1 MGFKLSRSKSQH
13 QTRGEKISRGNE
25 NLQETKMAGCV
36 DSFGKYLILMTNL
49 VFLLAS
55 LGVIGFGT
63 YMEVKMGNYLEFASM
78 APMKTSYCLIVL
90 GAVMF
95 IVSFFGCCGAYK
107 ENKCMIFTHATFM
120 TLITVVLVGL
130 AAALAYGITNENL
143 KPKIETKMKEL
154 LQNYGKPEHAG
165 VTETL
170 DFIQENL
177 ECSGVSSYKD
187 WKTTAFGGEG
197 AVPDSCCKEVKEDC
211 GVGIG
216 KLDEEDAK
224 QTIYTQGCL
233 DKLVLEIEAYW
244 QISIGVG
251 VGLVVFLLLAVVVSC
266 CHGRRLGHQ
275 SYDSVEQ

>member
-1 MGFKLSRSKSQH
+1 MGIQVESIEVSTSNSR
-13 QTRGEKISRGNE
+13 REISRGSE

-63 YMEVKMGNYLEFASM
+63 YMEVQMGNYLEFASM

-130 AAALAYGITNENL
+130 AAALAIGITDENL
-143 KPKIETKMKEL
+143 KPKIETKMREL

-165 VTETL
+165 VTETW

-197 AVPDSCCKEVKEDC
+197 AVPDSCCKEVKENC
-211 GVGIG
+211 GVGI
-216 KLDEEDAK
+216 
-224 QTIYTQGCL
+224 
-233 DKLVLEIEAYW
+233 
-244 QISIGVG
+244 
-251 VGLVVFLLLAVVVSC
+251 GLVVFLLLAVVVSC

>member
-1 MGFKLSRSKSQH
+1 
-13 QTRGEKISRGNE
+13 
-25 NLQETKMAGCV
+25 MAGCL
-36 DSFGKYLILMTNL
+36 DSFGKYLILLTNL

-55 LGVIGFGT
+55 LGVIGVGT
-63 YMEVKMGNYLEFASM
+63 YLEVQMGNYLEFASASM
-78 APMKTSYCLIVL
+78 APMRTSYCLIVI

-130 AAALAYGITNENL
+130 AVALAVGITDENL
-143 KPKIETKMKEL
+143 KPKIETEMTEL
-154 LQNYGKPEHAG
+154 LQNYNKSEHAG
-165 VTETL
+165 VTKTL

-177 ECSGVSSYKD
+177 KCSGVGSYKD
-187 WKTTAFGGEG
+187 WKSTPFGGTG
-197 AVPDSCCKEVKEDC
+197 DVPDTCCKVVELGC
-211 GVGIG
+211 GKGIG
-216 KLDEEDAK
+216 DLDEEEAK
-224 QTIYTQGCL
+224 HTIYTKGCL
-233 DKLVLEIEAYW
+233 DKLVQEIKDYW

-266 CHGRRLGHQ
+266 CHGKRLGHQ

>member
-1 MGFKLSRSKSQH
+1 
-13 QTRGEKISRGNE
+13 
-25 NLQETKMAGCV
+25 MAGCRLTC
-36 DSFGKYLILMTNL
+36 GKYLILLTNL

-63 YMEVKMGNYLEFASM
+63 YLEVQMGNYLEFASM

-130 AAALAYGITNENL
+130 AAALAIGITDESL
-143 KPKIETKMKEL
+143 KPKIEAKMRDL
-154 LQNYGKPEHAG
+154 LQNYDKPEHAG

-216 KLDEEDAK
+216 NLDEEVAN